1 MLVSFAGDT
10 KQTTMPRMYWA
21 NEEKRH
27 HHKRNDQMAVQEP

>member
-21 NEEKRH
+21 NEEKRNH
-27 HHKRNDQMAVQEP
+27 NQRDNQVAM